1 MREYV
6 IARVFTPKPRSLGC
20 GVSFCVM
27 VSCFRIRLAVCQALE
42 SSRLKPLLPDSG
54 IWRPGFPGAAR
65 DRGQSTVGGSPP
77 TMTTRSEERRG
88 GKACGSKFRSR
99 WCPDYSKKKTKNNH

>member
-54 IWRPGFPGAAR
+54 LWRPGFPGAAR

-77 TMTTRSEERRG
+77 TRTTSAGRRAHRPTLTPPGHRMTAVTGRG
-88 GKACGSKFRSR
+88 GDVG
-99 WCPDYSKKKTKNNH
+99 

>member
-77 TMTTRSEERRG
+77 TMRSEERRV
-88 GKACGSKFRSR
+88 GKEWDSTGRSR
-99 WCPDYSKKKTKNNH
+99 GSPDHKKKTKKNT